1 MTFSEG
7 STTING
13 FDQHQARLLGTLC
26 EKQLAGSKSY
36 PLTINDARIAC
47 CQKSGRDPMMTMTNH
62 DVRMAARQLAAQN
75 LITIDHSGRTERY
88 AHCVNTTLGIDTPTL
103 ALLTVQ
109 LLRGALSVAQL
120 RSSSQRFYAFADN
133 REVEQTLNASDLFR
147 IASRVP
153 GQRGHRYTHAV
164 EARLTPAEITE
175 QPLPGSTKA
184 PSLNGVRDDLTQ
196 LRSLLRPLAPQSRV
210 NSNR

>member
-1 MTFSEG
+1 MSFSE
-7 STTING
+7 SNSINQG
-13 FDQHQARLLGTLC
+13 FNDHQARVLGTLC

-36 PLTINDARIAC
+36 PLTINDTRIAC

-62 DVRMAARQLAAQN
+62 DVRMAARQLAAHN

-120 RSSSQRFYAFADN
+120 RSSSQRFHPFADN
-133 REVEQTLNASDLFR
+133 LEVEQTLSASDLFR
-147 IASRVP
+147 IAPREP
-153 GQRGHRYTHAV
+153 AQRGHRYTHAL
-164 EARLTPAEITE
+164 ETRLAPADAVE
-175 QPLPGSTKA
+175 QPLPGSSRA
-184 PSLNGVRDDLTQ
+184 PSLNGVRNDLNQ
-196 LRSLLRPLAPQSRV
+196 LRSLLRPVAPQSRV
-210 NSNR
+210 NTNQ

>member
-1 MTFSEG
+1 MSFSE
-7 STTING
+7 SNTTNHG
-13 FDQHQARLLGTLC
+13 FNDHQARLLGTLC

-47 CQKSGRDPMMTMTNH
+47 CQKSGRDPMMTMTNQ

-120 RSSSQRFYAFADN
+120 RSSSQRFHPFADN
-133 REVEQTLNASDLFR
+133 REIEQTLSASDLFQ
-147 IASRVP
+147 IAPRVP
-153 GQRGHRYTHAV
+153 GQRGHRYTHAI
-164 EARLTPAEITE
+164 EAKLTPAEIIE
-175 QPLPGSTKA
+175 QPLPGSTHA
-184 PSLNGVRDDLTQ
+184 PGLNGVRNDLDQ
-196 LRSLLRPLAPQSRV
+196 LRLLLRPVAPQSRI